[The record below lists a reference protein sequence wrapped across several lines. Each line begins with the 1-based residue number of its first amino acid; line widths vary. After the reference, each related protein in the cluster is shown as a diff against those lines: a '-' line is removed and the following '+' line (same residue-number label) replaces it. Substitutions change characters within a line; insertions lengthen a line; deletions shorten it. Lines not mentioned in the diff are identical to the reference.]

1 MTFSLRCVGA
11 TIAEMW
17 ELLFQFF
24 LFSLKSSTF
33 TAFAEVGTKYPSFCI
48 IKRCFLAILQR
59 KIIVWIIKTFLTIH
73 TVMYNKRQSLTRV
86 HFPLLILQQRNAIKL
101 APGLKAQ
108 KTSDLI
114 INWYIIVHY
123 SILRVR
129 LWLLLLYYCSKFL
142 ML

>member
-1 MTFSLRCVGA
+1 MCRCNDCRNVRAFVSILSFLVKIFYLHCVCWSWHQISIVLYYKTMLSGYTTTKNYSLNNKNIPYNPHSNV
-11 TIAEMW
+11 
-17 ELLFQFF
+17 
-24 LFSLKSSTF
+24 
-33 TAFAEVGTKYPSFCI
+33 
-48 IKRCFLAILQR
+48 
-59 KIIVWIIKTFLTIH
+59 
-73 TVMYNKRQSLTRV
+73 YNKKQSLTRV